1 MGKKISAKALAS
13 LYPSTQWRTRNVINS
28 ATTKVQKAY
37 DDEFTRLKSIQQTY
51 KSVMDFAGK
60 AAEGFKSFKQAKL
73 AGYDG
78 KMLDYAKLDSVTQGN
93 FEDRYKKYNKD
104 VMDKS
109 NGTLTLDKLYKETR
123 KNNKNFKL
131 DKFSEKMRM
140 QDEDGTEDYGL
151 NVLMDAYT
159 QSQKEAPGL
168 SGKPARPD
176 IPISEDESFED
187 DKTLES
193 ISLKDYRDK
202 SDPLEDEFYSDW
214 AKETSLQAQE
224 DDVEANEEYWNNAQE
239 FVNNENYDFDFSN
252 PEDRLEWMDK
262 LGSLSKEERFK
273 VYQDIQTSEDKQARI
288 EERKGMAGEEDVY
301 APEIDE
307 MYDVLQKTEKSP
319 GIRGF
324 MQRMLPGGKS
334 GYDTDT
340 EFTTPHG
347 DVSQLPPPFELDTYE
362 YTSRPTRPE
371 IPVSE
376 DEDFGEIPMPSNIL
390 EKIEPIS
397 LQDMQYKL
405 EQERSWP
412 TEQQPEGP
420 PVPYPE
426 QLGPGFFNRRINV
439 TPYEIPSSFGIED
452 KPLVS
457 KGLTPSLGGF
467 QRQYQEQIRKRKE
480 LEDLY
485 R

>member
-1 MGKKISAKALAS
+1 
-13 LYPSTQWRTRNVINS
+13 
-28 ATTKVQKAY
+28 
-37 DDEFTRLKSIQQTY
+37 
-51 KSVMDFAGK
+51 
-60 AAEGFKSFKQAKL
+60 
-73 AGYDG
+73 
-78 KMLDYAKLDSVTQGN
+78 
-93 FEDRYKKYNKD
+93 
-104 VMDKS
+104 
-109 NGTLTLDKLYKETR
+109 
-123 KNNKNFKL
+123 
-131 DKFSEKMRM
+131 
-140 QDEDGTEDYGL
+140 
-151 NVLMDAYT
+151 
-159 QSQKEAPGL
+159 
-168 SGKPARPD
+168 
-176 IPISEDESFED
+176 
-187 DKTLES
+187 
-193 ISLKDYRDK
+193 
-202 SDPLEDEFYSDW
+202 
-214 AKETSLQAQE
+214 
-224 DDVEANEEYWNNAQE
+224 
-239 FVNNENYDFDFSN
+239 
-252 PEDRLEWMDK
+252 
-262 LGSLSKEERFK
+262 
-273 VYQDIQTSEDKQARI
+273 
-288 EERKGMAGEEDVY
+288 
-301 APEIDE
+301 
-307 MYDVLQKTEKSP
+307 
-319 GIRGF
+319 
-324 MQRMLPGGKS
+324 MLPGGKS